1 MQGESIEAAYLAQL
15 AQQRRLQPTLGS
27 FLGVLIGTPGGEYR
41 DLELAREPGHLW
53 GRDGAVV
60 SRCMRGESIEI
71 WISQG
76 RHGAVVSSC
85 MRGESIEIR
94 NSRVSLATLCA
105 GKKAM
110 ASGLSFASVSR
121 PGRQSTI
128 AAR

>member
-1 MQGESIEAAYLAQL
+1 MQGESMEAAYLAQL

-27 FLGVLIGTPGGEYR
+27 FLGVLVGTPGGEYR

-53 GRDGAVV
+53 GCD
-60 SRCMRGESIEI
+60 
-71 WISQG
+71 
-76 RHGAVVSSC
+76 GAVVSSC